1 MYCDKGLG
9 IERSQRLFKGREG
22 WMILRG
28 LEVQRGPM
36 IATLRSTESGSDSAR
51 EHGTET
57 VDLLQ
62 EMEFEGTYDGA
73 RERRA

>member
-1 MYCDKGLG
+1 
-9 IERSQRLFKGREG
+9 
-22 WMILRG
+22 
-28 LEVQRGPM
+28 M

-62 EMEFEGTYDGA
+62 EMEFEVTYDGA